1 MKYSGRLVMDA
12 FVMWKEAMPRAL
24 EMCWSL
30 KQLMLTVARVTRD
43 LPLSLNIMKE
53 SEYCLGFLLSD

>member
-12 FVMWKEAMPRAL
+12 FVMWKEAIHHGL

-30 KQLMLTVARVTRD
+30 KQLMLTVARVSRD